1 MFARQHFCGNKWN
14 EYEMKIMISLSETRS
29 RRTDDKMMVMVD
41 YGLVLFIYLTKD
53 SIINRD
59 TLSWAKCVCQSVIF
73 VDMGPHYNHW

>member
-1 MFARQHFCGNKWN
+1 MFARQHCYGSKWN
-14 EYEMKIMISLSETRS
+14 EYEMEIIMISLSETRS

-59 TLSWAKCVCQSVIF
+59 TLSWAKCV
-73 VDMGPHYNHW
+73 

>member
-1 MFARQHFCGNKWN
+1 
-14 EYEMKIMISLSETRS
+14 
-29 RRTDDKMMVMVD
+29 MMVMVD
-41 YGLVLFIYLTKD
+41 YGLVLFICLTKD